1 LIQIAVDAEKQK
13 AVDWVKDNSY
23 DATVWGYD
31 SDGLLLDQMKIYVG
45 GFGLVPQIAI
55 IDLDGNVRY
64 ADLEIIYA
72 PFIISIIEELL

>member
-1 LIQIAVDAEKQK
+1 MIQIAVDAEKQK
-13 AVDWVKDNSY
+13 AVDWVNNNTY

-31 SDGLLLDQMKIYVG
+31 SDGSLLDQMKVYVG

-64 ADLEIIYA
+64 ADLEII
-72 PFIISIIEELL
+72 